1 MIKELILE
9 YKKRKS
15 LIRKRLKEF
24 KDIYISGNDHD
35 IFEELS
41 FCIFT
46 PQSKAVLCNKA
57 VKNLKR
63 QGLLFKG
70 SLNKIRPHLKGVRF
84 PNNKA
89 SYLMEARKLF
99 ISKNKLDIK
108 SRIDPND
115 IIETREWFVKN
126 VKGIG
131 YKEASHFLRN
141 IGFGKN
147 ISILDVHILN
157 NLVKYKVIEERP
169 SSITKKKYLFIEDKM
184 KKFSASISIPLDE
197 LDLLFWSIQ
206 TGYVFK

>member
-63 QGLLFKG
+63 QGLLFNH
-70 SLNKIRPHLKGVRF
+70 SNRQ
-84 PNNKA
+84 
-89 SYLMEARKLF
+89 
-99 ISKNKLDIK
+99 
-108 SRIDPND
+108 
-115 IIETREWFVKN
+115 
-126 VKGIG
+126 
-131 YKEASHFLRN
+131 
-141 IGFGKN
+141 
-147 ISILDVHILN
+147 SI
-157 NLVKYKVIEERP
+157 
-169 SSITKKKYLFIEDKM
+169 
-184 KKFSASISIPLDE
+184 
-197 LDLLFWSIQ
+197 
-206 TGYVFK
+206 